1 MANIEKSK
9 QEKFDRN
16 ALHLN
21 AAEETQKIVASLQQ
35 VIHQRLRK
43 RGAVVGISGG
53 IDSSVTLALCTRAFG
68 AQNVLGVIMPEKESD
83 PESQLIAIRLAESL
97 QVQVVIEELT
107 LALESLGCYRR
118 RDDAIRSLFPDFG
131 KDWKSKITLP
141 GNLLE
146 NDTFNIFT
154 LTVASPTTE
163 DKKSQTYSKRLP
175 LKEYLQI
182 VAASNLKQRLRMAT
196 LYFHAERS
204 NYAVIGTANKNE
216 RELGFFVK
224 YGDGGVDVSPIT
236 HLFKTQVFQLAEY
249 LDIPREIQQ
258 RIPTTDTYSAGSTQE
273 EFFFR
278 LPFELLDTIWFGYE
292 QGYSSQEIA
301 SALGLSDGQVVRV
314 IADIER
320 KKRTTSY
327 LREIPIQISD
337 TF

>member
-21 AAEETQKIVASLQQ
+21 AAEETQRIVASLQQ

-68 AQNVLGVIMPEKESD
+68 AQNVLGVIMPEKDSD
-83 PESQLIAIRLAESL
+83 PESQSIAIRLAERM
-97 QVQVVIEELT
+97 QVPVVTEELT

-163 DKKSQTYSKRLP
+163 DKESQTYSKRLP

-292 QGYSSQEIA
+292 HGYSFQEIA
-301 SALGLSDGQVVRV
+301 SALGLSDGQVARV

>member
-1 MANIEKSK
+1 MANTEKSK

-292 QGYSSQEIA
+292 HGYGTREIA
-301 SALGLSDGQVVRV
+301 SALGLSDEQVVRV

>member
-1 MANIEKSK
+1 
-9 QEKFDRN
+9 
-16 ALHLN
+16 
-21 AAEETQKIVASLQQ
+21 
-35 VIHQRLRK
+35 
-43 RGAVVGISGG
+43 
-53 IDSSVTLALCTRAFG
+53 
-68 AQNVLGVIMPEKESD
+68 
-83 PESQLIAIRLAESL
+83 L

-163 DKKSQTYSKRLP
+163 DKESQTYSKRLP

-292 QGYSSQEIA
+292 HGYSSQEIA